1 MHEWSHEILKRLAS
15 LNLPPAREAEIV
27 EEVAQ
32 HLEDRYQ
39 ELVAGGATE
48 DEARHVALEELSDE
62 DLLSRSLRR
71 VEQEVN
77 QEPLVP
83 GGEGRNNFLASLWQ
97 DIHHGLRM
105 LRKSPGFTLMAV
117 LTLALG
123 IGANTAI
130 FSLGNVFMF
139 RPLPVKDADRL
150 TVVAVQYRADA
161 DPDQLSYLDYADY
174 RKQSDVF

>member
-1 MHEWSHEILKRLAS
+1 MPDWKEEITRRLEPLKLA
-15 LNLPPAREAEIV
+15 PAREAEIV

-39 ELVAGGATE
+39 ELVAAWTTE
-48 DEARHVALEELSDE
+48 GEARRVALEELSDE
-62 DLLSRSLRR
+62 DLLSRGLRR

-77 QEPLVP
+77 QEPIVP
-83 GGEGRNNFLASLWQ
+83 GGEGTHNFLASLWQ
-97 DIHHGLRM
+97 DIHYGLRM
-105 LRKSPGFTLMAV
+105 LRKNPGFTTVAV
-117 LTLALG
+117 ITLALG

-130 FSLGNVFMF
+130 FSLGNVFIF

-161 DPDQLSYLDYADY
+161 DPNQL
-174 RKQSDVF
+174 